1 MFKRFGLFLC
11 GVCTVAALT
20 SCGESEL
27 GGGIGEF
34 TTVNASAT
42 TDTVRLESDLLTGNT
57 CSAGSSTGGTFVTD
71 NVDVAVT
78 STALTTGPLNL
89 LISRITVHYIPINVA
104 TTPAL
109 PDLVITAGQTVLPGS
124 TVTIPVPVVPES
136 YKLALASHA
145 TLPLAACSASIF
157 EYFVQIT
164 FEVSEPGG
172 NGKTRNVTT
181 GFNIAIADR
190 TS

>member
-11 GVCTVAALT
+11 GVCTIVALT
-20 SCGESEL
+20 SCGEEEL

-34 TTVNASAT
+34 TTVNATAVAE
-42 TDTVRLESDLLTGNT
+42 TVRLESDLLTGNT
-57 CSAGSSTGGTFVTD
+57 CAAGVSTGGTFSTD
-71 NVDVAVT
+71 TVNVDFKSTELT
-78 STALTTGPLNL
+78 SNPLNL
-89 LISRITVHYIPINVA
+89 LISRITVRYLPINTG

-109 PDLVITAGQTVLPGS
+109 PDLVITTGQTVLPDE
-124 TVTIPVPVVPES
+124 TVTIAVPVVPES
-136 YKLALASHA
+136 YKLALASR
-145 TLPLAACSASIF
+145 TTQSLAACSGTLF

-181 GFNIAIADR
+181 GLNVAIADR